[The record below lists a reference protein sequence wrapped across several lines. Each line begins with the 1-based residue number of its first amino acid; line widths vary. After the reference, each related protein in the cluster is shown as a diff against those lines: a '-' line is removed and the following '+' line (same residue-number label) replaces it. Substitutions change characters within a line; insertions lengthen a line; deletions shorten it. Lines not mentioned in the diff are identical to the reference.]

1 VAGSSLFALLDDIA
15 SILDDVAV
23 MSKVAAKKTA
33 GVLGDDLALNAHQ
46 IAGVHTDRELPV
58 VLAVAKGSL
67 KNKAILVPAALA
79 ISALIPWAITP
90 LLMMGGAYLCYEGCE
105 KIAHKFL
112 ADSSDDAHH
121 KDHLQALVNPAVDLV
136 ALEKDKIQG
145 AIRTD
150 FILSAEIVVIAL
162 GTVANAAFG
171 KQVAVLC
178 AIAILMT
185 VGVYGFVAGIVK
197 LDDAG
202 LHLRQQ
208 YCAQNST
215 RFRCISPAS
224 GALSDE
230 KSIDRRDHCHVHGR
244 RRHSRPRNSRRASVG
259 RTCRPR
265 CRWDF
270 WDGTNTRNSFA
281 APARYY
287 DRDACRYGSFGWGD
301 GRGENFSQVQT
312 GALNLQMFGP
322 IVTGRE
328 KSG

>member
-90 LLMMGGAYLCYEGCE
+90 LLMIGGAYLCYEGCE

-112 ADSSDDAHH
+112 ADSSDEAHH

-202 LHLRQQ
+202 LHLSQKNGNNIVRKIQ
-208 YCAQNST
+208 
-215 RFRCISPAS
+215 RGS
-224 GALSDE
+224 GAFLLRLAPYLMKSLSIVGTIAMFMVGGGILAHGIPGAHQWVEHVAHGAGGISGMGRILETVLPPLLDITIGMLAGMVVLAGVMGA
-230 KSIDRRDHCHVHGR
+230 KKIFRRFK
-244 RRHSRPRNSRRASVG
+244 RA
-259 RTCRPR
+259 R
-265 CRWDF
+265 
-270 WDGTNTRNSFA
+270 
-281 APARYY
+281 
-287 DRDACRYGSFGWGD
+287 
-301 GRGENFSQVQT
+301 
-312 GALNLQMFGP
+312 
-322 IVTGRE
+322 
-328 KSG
+328 

>member
-1 VAGSSLFALLDDIA
+1 MAGSSLFALLDDIA

-90 LLMMGGAYLCYEGCE
+90 LLMIGGAYLCYEGCE

-202 LHLRQQ
+202 LHLSHKNGNDILRKIQ
-208 YCAQNST
+208 
-215 RFRCISPAS
+215 RGF
-224 GALSDE
+224 GALLLQLAPYLM
-230 KSIDRRDHCHVHGR
+230 KSLSIVGTIAMFMVGGGILAHGIPGAHQWVEHVAHGAGGI
-244 RRHSRPRNSRRASVG
+244 PAIG
-259 RTCRPR
+259 RILEP
-265 CRWDF
+265 
-270 WDGTNTRNSFA
+270 
-281 APARYY
+281 
-287 DRDACRYGSFGWGD
+287 
-301 GRGENFSQVQT
+301 V
-312 GALNLQMFGP
+312 LP
-322 IVTGRE
+322 IVLDIAIGMIAGMVVLAGMMVAE
-328 KSG
+328 KIFRRFKRAR